1 MPKGYIDFD
10 TFKAQHP
17 HKERIP
23 TCPRCKQP
31 MTNITR
37 NIYGKVMCADC
48 LAADEQKREG
58 FRKRKEE
65 ADAKLTQELEDAE
78 AIRA

>member
-1 MPKGYIDFD
+1 
-10 TFKAQHP
+10 
-17 HKERIP
+17 
-23 TCPRCKQP
+23 
-31 MTNITR
+31 
-37 NIYGKVMCADC
+37 MCADC
-48 LAADEQKREG
+48 LAAEEQKREG